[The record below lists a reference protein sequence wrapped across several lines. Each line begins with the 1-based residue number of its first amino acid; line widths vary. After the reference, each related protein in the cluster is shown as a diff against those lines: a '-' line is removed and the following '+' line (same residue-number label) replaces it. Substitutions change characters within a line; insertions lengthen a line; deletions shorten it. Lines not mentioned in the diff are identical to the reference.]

1 LASQQQIESKK
12 EPVMPFTQ
20 DLSVSYHQQDTD
32 YYCGAACAQMVLDSI
47 GAGLLDQDDLYHDN
61 NSHSTA
67 EGGWY
72 SGPDGVTWT
81 LNNRKPASFGNYF
94 VLFTPTNEDSISR
107 KIVWTIHHYQVGP
120 VAMVYHSAHWLVV
133 RGYTASAAPANYA
146 DTSFSISGFMVNN
159 PWPPVPSWYNATL
172 APPPPHSSSDGC
184 GAGGNRG
191 IVDEHIS
198 YTAWQDTYMTGV
210 QGGHWAGQ
218 YLAVCDPEPLPERV
232 GRPGFV
238 GKRVVSE
245 RLLSA
250 QDAVSLSREGLE
262 EYGLLE
268 LENYRQILRRVNFG
282 QAVLVQR
289 LDRPDS
295 YYYVVPATE
304 AENVPLA
311 VLVNARTGEYLQS
324 AVQRSDRGSVFQI
337 TDPKAIRERVLG
349 KRFELPEQAGRL
361 IIRPEAF
368 CQYPVLVWK
377 PCRES
382 LSPLYPFHLFT
393 AGSNRL
399 YVRVDGAV
407 FTALHDTDRGI

>member
-1 LASQQQIESKK
+1 MAITE
-12 EPVMPFTQ
+12 
-20 DLSVSYHQQDTD
+20 DLSVGYHQQDTD
-32 YYCGAACAQMVLDSI
+32 YYCGAACAQMVLESI
-47 GAGLLDQDDLYHDN
+47 GTGVLDQDSLYQDN

-67 EGGWY
+67 ESGWY
-72 SGPDGVTWT
+72 SGPDGLTWT

-107 KIVWTIHHYQVGP
+107 KIVWTIHHYQVAP

-133 RGYTASAAPANYA
+133 RGYTASAAPSNFA
-146 DTSFSISGFMVNN
+146 DTSYSISGFMVNN
-159 PWPPVPSWYNATL
+159 PWPPVPSWDDASL
-172 APPPPHSSSDGC
+172 APPPPHSAGDGC
-184 GAGGNRG
+184 GGGGDRG
-191 IVDEHIS
+191 VVDEHIS

-238 GKRVVSE
+238 GRRVF
-245 RLLSA
+245 RDHLLPA
-250 QDAVSLSREGLE
+250 EEALGLSRQGLE

-268 LENYRQILRRVNFG
+268 RENYRRILDRARFG
-282 QAVLVQR
+282 NPVLVQR
-289 LDRPDS
+289 LDRVDS

-304 AENVPLA
+304 AESVPLA

-324 AVQRSDRGSVFQI
+324 AVQAERGRVFQL
-337 TDPKAIRERVLG
+337 TDPKAIRDRVINR
-349 KRFELPEQAGRL
+349 KFELPDRAGRL
-361 IIRPEAF
+361 VLRPEAF
-368 CQYPVLVWK
+368 CQYPLLVWK

-393 AGSNRL
+393 AGSHRL
-399 YVRVDGAV
+399 YVRVDGAT
-407 FTALHDTDRGI
+407 FTALHDTDHGI